1 MTSESAFSS
10 VKGVCKVLGIF
21 TYEKSSYFYHFGIV
35 ENIILIIVQLAL
47 IVPCLAYFVQ
57 FSSDVNV
64 AAEVLSILFPSIL
77 HLGQYSILVFTKTNL
92 LLLFKEFENLIQ
104 KSTPEELISFLQK
117 FTLFNEL
124 NFNRRVIRSIAI

>member
-1 MTSESAFSS
+1 MTSKSAFSS

-21 TYEKSSYFYHFGIV
+21 TYAKNSYFYRIGIV

-57 FSSDVNV
+57 YSSDVNV

-77 HLGQYSILVFTKTNL
+77 HLGQYSMLVFTKTNL
-92 LLLFKEFENLIQ
+92 LLLFEEFENLIQ
-104 KSTPEELISFLQK
+104 KSTPEKLISFCK
-117 FTLFNEL
+117 KNTFFNEII
-124 NFNRRVIRSIAI
+124 FTRRVFWSITI